1 MLQQPLPE
9 EYERL
14 EETELFSRIRAA
26 KERLGPDLLILG
38 HHYQRDE
45 IIQFADET
53 GDSFKLAR
61 RAAQTPSAKFIVFC
75 GVHFMAESADIL
87 TSPEQVVVLPNL
99 TAGCSMA
106 DMANMPDVQ
115 VCWQQLSMLGNGQTL
130 PITYI
135 NSAACLKSFT
145 GENGGTVC
153 TSSNAP
159 AALRWGWESA
169 PRLLFFPD
177 EHLGRNTA
185 IRMGIGEEQ
194 IAVWDR
200 FKPLGGNPPDALRR
214 ARIVLWNGYC
224 SVHMRFTVQQIERA
238 RREHPGVRVI
248 VHPECRREVC
258 DAADAIGSTEKIAR
272 AVAESE
278 PGSIWAVG
286 TEINLVHRLAQ
297 KHPDKTVFCLNET
310 VCVCSTMYR
319 IHPKY
324 LCWALENLAAGRIV
338 NQVKVDD
345 ETAAGARLA
354 LDRMLSLS

>member
-1 MLQQPLPE
+1 MLQEPLPE

-14 EETELFSRIRAA
+14 GEQEMFRRIRAA
-26 KERLGPDLLILG
+26 KERLGENLLILG

-61 RAAQTPSAKFIVFC
+61 RAAQTPQAKFIVFC

-87 TSPEQVVVLPNL
+87 TSAKQIVVLPNM

-106 DMANMPDVQ
+106 DMANMPDVEA
-115 VCWQQLSMLGNGQTL
+115 CWQQLSAIGDGDTL

-135 NSAACLKSFT
+135 NSAASLKAFT
-145 GENGGTVC
+145 GKSGGTVC
-153 TSSNAP
+153 TSSNAA
-159 AALRWGWESA
+159 AALRWAWERA
-169 PRLLFFPD
+169 PRMLFFPD

-185 IRMGIGEEQ
+185 LRMGIPEEETV
-194 IAVWDR
+194 VWNR
-200 FKPLGGNPPDALRR
+200 FKPLGGNPAEALRR

-258 DAADAIGSTEKIAR
+258 DAADDIGSTERIAR
-272 AVAESE
+272 TITESE
-278 PGSIWAVG
+278 PGSIWSVG
-286 TEINLVHRLAQ
+286 TEINLVHRLAR
-297 KHPDKTVFCLNET
+297 KHPDKTIFCLNET

-319 IHPKY
+319 IDPRY
-324 LCWALENLAAGRIV
+324 LCWVLENVAEGRIV
-338 NQVKVDD
+338 NQVKVDG
-345 ETAAGARLA
+345 ETAQSARLA
-354 LDRMLSLS
+354 LDRMLSLA